1 MYQIGGS
8 IAGLLQGL
16 QLKRNGANVVILEQD
31 PSDDRHSHE
40 SGVQIGPSVVSLLEK
55 YDATGRPS
63 AIPARFLSVAW
74 RKHLRI
80 VNHPAPRH
88 MSNWGTL
95 YLILRA
101 NFDGKTSEMVL
112 DSPPGRKGDGKV
124 EYRPGKRATGLSYDK
139 EMGIVH
145 VQFEDV
151 TTGEQ
156 DSISAEVVIA
166 ADGVHSTVRK
176 ILQVPSNKKYSG
188 YIGWRGTV
196 PERLISPETVEYFSN
211 RLNFSLMKGTY
222 SIRFG
227 ASSHSPSPE
236 CRD

>member
-1 MYQIGGS
+1 M
-8 IAGLLQGL
+8 
-16 QLKRNGANVVILEQD
+16 ILEQD

-74 RKHLRI
+74 RKYLRI
-80 VNHPAPRH
+80 INHPAPRH

-101 NFDGKTSEMVL
+101 NFDGKTSEMVP
-112 DSPPGRKGDGKV
+112 DPPSPRKGDGKV
-124 EYRPGKRATGLSYDK
+124 EYRPGKRATGLRYTK
-139 EMGIVH
+139 EEGIVH
-145 VQFEDV
+145 VEFEDV
-151 TTGEQ
+151 NTGEKNTA
-156 DSISAEVVIA
+156 SAEMVIA

-176 ILQVPSNKKYSG
+176 LLKVPSEKKYSG

-196 PERLISPETVEYFSN
+196 AERLISPETVEYFSN

-222 SIRFG
+222 SIRFE
-227 ASSHSPSPE
+227 PSTPTKSGQE
-236 CRD
+236 F

>member
-63 AIPARFLSVAW
+63 AVPARFLSVAW

-101 NFDGKTSEMVL
+101 NFDGKTSEMVP

-236 CRD
+236 CWD